1 MAGSGPMAGLMAIG
15 SGWEGAASAE
25 AACLSWLSATGR
37 GVCVVMAL
45 ALHVEDDG
53 GGGLGAADQH
63 LALGGRL
70 ERGRA
75 VAHLAGEQRRH
86 AGVADTGPA
95 APAGGDVAGVGEV

>member
-1 MAGSGPMAGLMAIG
+1 MAGLMAIG

-45 ALHVEDDG
+45 ALALHVQDDV

-70 ERGRA
+70 ERAGR
-75 VAHLAGEQRRH
+75 
-86 AGVADTGPA
+86 
-95 APAGGDVAGVGEV
+95 